1 MKHES
6 QNTRAHTVSELWLSA
21 VSAAE
26 HLFRSTQWAHAWH
39 DGFHWAQITHN
50 WVRSWLVCSSKKQCK
65 TARKNKSGG
74 CEMAKGCCSLFNE
87 ASQHSRWFSRCYLPI
102 LQMHTSGLCKIPSQ
116 REKLK
121 ERRWDVEVLLLLP
134 ANWLQSKRIW
144 FFLIKIPPKEKQP
157 HKICTLRKKT
167 YWQECHELKPAAGR
181 RNTSASFISCTEQS
195 DFMRNIRLLSLSL
208 FPHFRAK

>member
-1 MKHES
+1 M
-6 QNTRAHTVSELWLSA
+6 SA

-65 TARKNKSGG
+65 TARKNKSEG

-102 LQMHTSGLCKIPSQ
+102 LQMHTSGLCKTPLPKGEVEGAEVRYWGASTPASKLIAKQENLILFNQNSTQ
-116 REKLK
+116 RETATQNMYIEEKDLLAGVPWVKASCREK
-121 ERRWDVEVLLLLP
+121 EHLCLIHFLHWTEWFYAEHLTAKSIPLS
-134 ANWLQSKRIW
+134 ALQS
-144 FFLIKIPPKEKQP
+144 
-157 HKICTLRKKT
+157 
-167 YWQECHELKPAAGR
+167 
-181 RNTSASFISCTEQS
+181 
-195 DFMRNIRLLSLSL
+195 
-208 FPHFRAK
+208 